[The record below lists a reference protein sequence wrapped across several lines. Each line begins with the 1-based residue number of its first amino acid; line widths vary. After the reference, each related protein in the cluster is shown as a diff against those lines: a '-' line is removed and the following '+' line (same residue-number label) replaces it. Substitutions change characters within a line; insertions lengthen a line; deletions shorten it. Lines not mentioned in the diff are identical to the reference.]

1 MLGHQAVTAMS
12 DVDDPF
18 KPSDATI
25 IRPRPGAGRRGVG
38 ETALP
43 RRPAPQPYAEPA
55 SPLPHDLQGP
65 GLNPLVGAASSLLL
79 LSGQLRSMVSVPDVG
94 ALRRQIVDEVRHF
107 EERAA
112 ASGARKEIVLAARYA
127 LCAAI
132 DEAVLST
139 PWGAQSEWPQQTLLV
154 TFHREAWG
162 GEKFFEMLERVSGD
176 PERQIDLMELH
187 YLCIAL
193 GFAGKYHA
201 SERGHAQLAEVEQTL
216 YRRIRDRRGVPPSE
230 LSDHWQGV
238 EDRRNRLIR
247 YVPWWVFAA
256 AALLVISV
264 AFIGYYV
271 SLGNAAAPVKQALV
285 GIGIDDLLPSRP
297 APAVGPTLKQLL
309 SPYEQRGLL
318 TVDENGGRTVITLTD
333 LFASGSAAMND
344 AYADTVKGIAA
355 ALNQVP
361 GRVTVVGHT
370 DDQPLRSFRYRDNYE
385 LSRERAASVVG
396 LLKQAI
402 DNPGRLTVAGAGSD
416 RPRFVPATDPTNRA
430 KNRRVEIVHS
440 RG

>member
-1 MLGHQAVTAMS
+1 VS
-12 DVDDPF
+12 
-18 KPSDATI
+18 
-25 IRPRPGAGRRGVG
+25 
-38 ETALP
+38 
-43 RRPAPQPYAEPA
+43 
-55 SPLPHDLQGP
+55 
-65 GLNPLVGAASSLLL
+65 AASSLVL

-94 ALRRQIVDEVRHF
+94 ALRRQIVDEVRNF

-162 GEKFFEMLERVSGD
+162 GEKFFDMLERVSGD
-176 PERQIDLMELH
+176 PERQIDLMELQ

-201 SERGHAQLAEVEQTL
+201 SERGHAQLADVEQTL
-216 YRRIRDRRGVPPSE
+216 YRRIRERRGVPPSE

-264 AFIGYYV
+264 AFISYYV
-271 SLGNAAAPVKQALV
+271 SLGNAAEPVKHALV
-285 GIGIDDLLPSRP
+285 GIGVDDLAQQPV

-309 SPYEQRGLL
+309 SPYERGRLL
-318 TVDENGGRTVITLTD
+318 TVDENGGRTVITLTGPDD
-333 LFASGSAAMND
+333 LFASGSAVMND
-344 AYADTVKGIAA
+344 AYADTVKRIAA

-370 DDQPLRSFRYRDNYE
+370 DDQPLHSFRYRDNYE
-385 LSRERAASVVG
+385 LSRERAASVVSV
-396 LLKQAI
+396 LRQTI
-402 DNPGRLTVAGAGSD
+402 DNPARLAIDGAGSS
-416 RPRFVPATDPTNRA
+416 RPKFRPETDPANRA
-430 KNRRVEIVHS
+430 KNRRVEIVHL

>member
-1 MLGHQAVTAMS
+1 MS

-43 RRPAPQPYAEPA
+43 RRPAPQTYAEPA
-55 SPLPHDLQGP
+55 SPLPRDLQGP
-65 GLNPLVGAASSLLL
+65 GLNPLVSAASSLVL

-94 ALRRQIVDEVRHF
+94 ALRRQIVDEVRNF

-162 GEKFFEMLERVSGD
+162 GEKFFDMLERVSGD
-176 PERQIDLMELH
+176 PERQIDLMELQ

-201 SERGHAQLAEVEQTL
+201 SERGHAQLADVEQTL
-216 YRRIRDRRGVPPSE
+216 YRRIRERRGVPPSE

-264 AFIGYYV
+264 AFISYYV
-271 SLGNAAAPVKQALV
+271 SLGNAAEPVKHALV
-285 GIGIDDLLPSRP
+285 GIGVDDLAQQPV

-309 SPYEQRGLL
+309 SPYERGRLL
-318 TVDENGGRTVITLTD
+318 TVDENGGRTVITLTGPDD
-333 LFASGSAAMND
+333 LFASGSAVMND
-344 AYADTVKGIAA
+344 AYADTVKRIAA

-370 DDQPLRSFRYRDNYE
+370 DDQPLHSFRYRDNYE
-385 LSRERAASVVG
+385 LSRERAASVVSV
-396 LLKQAI
+396 LRQTI
-402 DNPGRLTVAGAGSD
+402 DNPARLAIDGAGSS
-416 RPRFVPATDPTNRA
+416 RPKFRPETDPANRA
-430 KNRRVEIVHS
+430 KNRRVEIVHL